1 MITFKVRLLRLISH
15 ETEISVEA
23 ISEEKAREE
32 ALRRSSFLIWEV
44 RNKAEYEVLW
54 ARPTP
59 GPEEET
65 KSDLVKPIL
74 S

>member
-1 MITFKVRLLRLISH
+1 MTTFKVRLSRSISH
-15 ETEISVEA
+15 ETEIVVEA

-32 ALRRSSFLIWEV
+32 ALRRVHFLIWEI

-54 ARPTP
+54 AKSMP

-65 KSDLVKPIL
+65 KSDFGPQIP
-74 S
+74 